1 VTNRFLKEQKSRTVA
16 KIQKS
21 KMNDPETY
29 DAVVIGGGKGGK
41 TLAMYL
47 ARENYKVALIERDP
61 MMVGGG
67 CINLACIPTKTFVAS
82 ARLVHSIR
90 RAAAFGIKV
99 EGVSV
104 DWPGVRK
111 RVEEVVSEMRAL
123 NLKNFTSSPKLDF
136 ILGTGRFLSPHD
148 VEVVQNDG
156 LVRHLTSKRIFID
169 TGTRPAI
176 PDVSGLADIPFLT
189 SESIQKLDAVPSRLL
204 VLGAGYIGLEF
215 AQMMQRFG
223 SEVTVLDRG
232 AQILSHEDAAVAQAL
247 ANCLQREGIEFQYNA
262 AVEQVCKGSAGE
274 VSVVFRTP
282 NGREEW
288 TGSHLLVALGR
299 APVTKDLDLPAAG
312 VETTT
317 NGFIKVNDRLETNVS
332 GIWAIGDVSGGPQF
346 THASL
351 DDFRILR
358 DNVFGNGSRSRN
370 DRYVPSTLF
379 TDPELAH
386 VGLTEKEAAARG
398 LEFQVLQVA
407 VTPLTIPRAR
417 TTGQMDGLLKAIVEK
432 DTQRILGCTILAAEA
447 GEMIGTVQAV
457 MVAKMP
463 ATALRDAV
471 LSHPTMVE
479 GFNALFA
486 MH

>member
-1 VTNRFLKEQKSRTVA
+1 MSN
-16 KIQKS
+16 
-21 KMNDPETY
+21 PEPY
-29 DAVVIGGGKGGK
+29 DAIVVGGGKGGK

-47 ARENYKVALIERDP
+47 GRHNYKAALIERDP
-61 MMVGGG
+61 MMIGGG
-67 CINLACIPTKTFVAS
+67 CINLACIPTKTFIAS

-90 RAAAFGIKV
+90 RAAEFGIKV

-123 NLKNFTSSPKLDF
+123 NLKNFTSFPSLDF
-136 ILGTGRFLSPHD
+136 ILGTGRFLGPQL
-148 VEVVQNDG
+148 VEVAQNDG
-156 LVRHLTSKRIFID
+156 VVRHLTSKRIFID

-176 PDVSGLADIPFLT
+176 PDLPGATDVPFLT
-189 SESIQKLDAVPSRLL
+189 SDTIQQLDAVPAQLL

-215 AQMMQRFG
+215 GQMMHRFG
-223 SEVTVLDRG
+223 SKVTVLERG
-232 AQILSHEDAAVAQAL
+232 EQILSREDGDVAEAL
-247 ANCLQREGIEFQYNA
+247 ANCLRREGIEIRLQA
-262 AVEQVCKGSAGE
+262 TVEQVSKLSDGQVSAT
-274 VSVVFRTP
+274 FRTP
-282 NGREEW
+282 KGKEQW
-288 TGSHLLVALGR
+288 TGSHVLVALGR
-299 APVTKDLDLPAAG
+299 APVTKELDLPAAG
-312 VETTT
+312 VETTPK
-317 NGFIKVNDRLETNVS
+317 GFIKVNDRLETNVS

-358 DNVFGNGSRSRN
+358 DNVFGNGSRSRS

-379 TDPELAH
+379 TEPELAH
-386 VGLTEKEAAARG
+386 VGLTEKEATAQGMECR
-398 LEFQVLQVA
+398 VLQVP

-417 TTGQMDGLLKAIVEK
+417 TTGQMDGLLKATIEK
-432 DTQRILGCTILAAEA
+432 STHRVLGCTILAAEA

-457 MVAKMP
+457 MVAGMP

-486 MH
+486 AL

>member
-1 VTNRFLKEQKSRTVA
+1 
-16 KIQKS
+16 
-21 KMNDPETY
+21 MNDPETY

-41 TLAMYL
+41 TLAMHL
-47 ARENYKVALIERDP
+47 ARQNYKVAMIERDP

-90 RAAAFGIKV
+90 RAAEFGIKV
-99 EGVSV
+99 EGVTV
-104 DWPGVRK
+104 DWPGVKK

-123 NLKNFTSSPKLDF
+123 NLKNFTSFPSLDF
-136 ILGTGRFLSPHD
+136 ILGTGRFLGPHD

-176 PDVSGLADIPFLT
+176 PDVSGLPDVPFLT
-189 SESIQKLDAVPSRLL
+189 SETIQKLDAVPSSLL

-215 AQMMQRFG
+215 AQMMHRFG
-223 SEVTVLDRG
+223 SKVTVLERSG
-232 AQILSHEDAAVAQAL
+232 QILSHEDREVAEAL
-247 ANCLQREGIEFQYNA
+247 VNCLQREGIEFQFNA
-262 AVEQVCKGSAGE
+262 AVEQVRNASAGQ
-274 VSVVFRTP
+274 VGVTFRTSQ
-282 NGREEW
+282 GKEEW
-288 TGSHLLVALGR
+288 MGSHLLVALGR
-299 APVTKDLDLPAAG
+299 APVTKDLDLAAAG

-317 NGFIKVNDRLETNVS
+317 KGFIKVNDRLETNVS

-386 VGLTEKEAAARG
+386 VGVTEKEAAARG
-398 LEFQVLQVA
+398 WEFQVLQIPI
-407 VTPLTIPRAR
+407 TPLTIPRAR
-417 TTGQMDGLLKAIVEK
+417 TTGQMDGLLKATIDK
-432 DTQRILGCTILAAEA
+432 STQRILGCTILAAEA
-447 GEMIGTVQAV
+447 GEMIGTVQAL
-457 MVAKMP
+457 MIAEMP
-463 ATALRDAV
+463 ATTLRDAV

-486 MH
+486 AV

>member
-1 VTNRFLKEQKSRTVA
+1 
-16 KIQKS
+16 
-21 KMNDPETY
+21 MNNSERY
-29 DAVVIGGGKGGK
+29 DAIVIGGGKGGK
-41 TLAMYL
+41 TLAMHMG
-47 ARENYKVALIERDP
+47 RRNDKTALIERDP
-61 MMVGGG
+61 MMIGGG
-67 CINLACIPTKTFVAS
+67 CINVACIPTKTFIAS

-90 RAAAFGIKV
+90 RAAEFGIKV

-111 RVEEVVSEMRAL
+111 RVEKVVSEMRAL
-123 NLKNFTSSPKLDF
+123 NLKNFTSLPSLDF
-136 ILGTGRFLSPHD
+136 ILGTGRFLGPQE

-176 PDVSGLADIPFLT
+176 PDIPGLPDIPFLT
-189 SESIQKLDAVPSRLL
+189 SDSIQKLDAVPSRLL

-215 AQMMQRFG
+215 AQMMHRFG
-223 SEVTVLDRG
+223 SKVTVLERG
-232 AQILSHEDAAVAQAL
+232 AQILSHEDVEVAEAL
-247 ANCLQREGIEFQYNA
+247 ANCLEREGIEFQLNA
-262 AVEQVCKGSAGE
+262 AVEQVSKTSDGQVG
-274 VSVVFRTP
+274 VTFRTP
-282 NGREEW
+282 KGKEEW
-288 TGSHLLVALGR
+288 MGSHLLVAPGR
-299 APVTKDLDLPAAG
+299 SPVTKDLDLPAAG
-312 VETTT
+312 VETTAK
-317 NGFIKVNDRLETNVS
+317 GFIKVNDRLETNVS

-398 LEFQVLQVA
+398 LEFRVLQVPI
-407 VTPLTIPRAR
+407 TPLTIPRAR
-417 TTGQMDGLLKAIVEK
+417 TTGQMDGLLKATIEK
-432 DTQRILGCTILAAEA
+432 STQRILGCTILAAEA
-447 GEMIGTVQAV
+447 GEMIGTVQAI
-457 MVAKMP
+457 MVAEMP
-463 ATALRDAV
+463 AITLRDAV

-486 MH
+486 AV

>member
-1 VTNRFLKEQKSRTVA
+1 MEERNGSDLTCWSLWGVLPLPRTW
-16 KIQKS
+16 IY
-21 KMNDPETY
+21 PP
-29 DAVVIGGGKGGK
+29 
-41 TLAMYL
+41 
-47 ARENYKVALIERDP
+47 R
-61 MMVGGG
+61 
-67 CINLACIPTKTFVAS
+67 
-82 ARLVHSIR
+82 
-90 RAAAFGIKV
+90 
-99 EGVSV
+99 
-104 DWPGVRK
+104 
-111 RVEEVVSEMRAL
+111 
-123 NLKNFTSSPKLDF
+123 
-136 ILGTGRFLSPHD
+136 
-148 VEVVQNDG
+148 
-156 LVRHLTSKRIFID
+156 
-169 TGTRPAI
+169 
-176 PDVSGLADIPFLT
+176 
-189 SESIQKLDAVPSRLL
+189 
-204 VLGAGYIGLEF
+204 
-215 AQMMQRFG
+215 
-223 SEVTVLDRG
+223 
-232 AQILSHEDAAVAQAL
+232 
-247 ANCLQREGIEFQYNA
+247 
-262 AVEQVCKGSAGE
+262 
-274 VSVVFRTP
+274 
-282 NGREEW
+282 
-288 TGSHLLVALGR
+288 
-299 APVTKDLDLPAAG
+299 G

-407 VTPLTIPRAR
+407 ITPLTIPRAR